1 MHIDED
7 HRILPTLV
15 GGRNVFESRVVMT
28 ATGKRITVVVT
39 EDGCLWI
46 SGGEGDSRSEMRRL
60 IMSKIGISLSC
71 FALFL
76 FFWLSLSSSV
86 SNCVYFLGVQL
97 S

>member
-28 ATGKRITVVVT
+28 AAGKFITVVVT

-46 SGGEGDSRSEMRRL
+46 SGGEGDSGSEMPRL
-60 IMSKIGISLSC
+60 IMSKIGHSLSY

-86 SNCVYFLGVQL
+86 S
-97 S
+97 